1 MSPAPEDLEKTMS
14 TAVIPERWRVV
25 YEAMKPL
32 ADKQG
37 ASFQFARDKC
47 ALIESL
53 GTAESLVRDLARALQ
68 DFPEFPYECSHDE
81 EAWYCDVCSTSY
93 RLAVEIWKAN
103 RDTALS
109 R

>member
-32 ADKQG
+32 ADRQG

-53 GTAESLVRDLARALQ
+53 GTAEALVRELARALQ
-68 DFPEFPYECSHDE
+68 ELEPRTRRVVDC
-81 EAWYCDVCSTSY
+81 A
-93 RLAVEIWKAN
+93 ANGMAIKEIV
-103 RDTALS
+103 DIALS
-109 R
+109 RIPK